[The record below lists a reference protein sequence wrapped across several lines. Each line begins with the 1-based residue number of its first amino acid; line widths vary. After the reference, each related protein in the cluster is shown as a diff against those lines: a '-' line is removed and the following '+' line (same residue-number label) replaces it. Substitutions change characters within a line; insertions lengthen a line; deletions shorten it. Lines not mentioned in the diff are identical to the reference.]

1 MFFLDILIIIFLAV
15 GFLIGFRRGFTRE
28 IVSLVG
34 IILITILSFALK
46 NPISVFM
53 YKNLPFFK
61 FNYLIKGAT
70 VINILLYEIIAF
82 LIVFFLLF
90 IVLKILIKI
99 TNVFEK
105 ILKATIVLSIPSKI
119 LGGCVGILKHYVILF
134 IILYVVSLP
143 IFSINIGKSNIGN
156 FMVNNSLGLSSVTS
170 DTVKVFNEISNL
182 IDEYKEK
189 DNKKEFNQE
198 ALDLLIKYKAI
209 TRDNAKSLVDN
220 GKIKGV
226 IVK

>member
-1 MFFLDILIIIFLAV
+1 
-15 GFLIGFRRGFTRE
+15 
-28 IVSLVG
+28 
-34 IILITILSFALK
+34 
-46 NPISVFM
+46 
-53 YKNLPFFK
+53 
-61 FNYLIKGAT
+61 
-70 VINILLYEIIAF
+70 
-82 LIVFFLLF
+82 
-90 IVLKILIKI
+90 
-99 TNVFEK
+99 
-105 ILKATIVLSIPSKI
+105 
-119 LGGCVGILKHYVILF
+119 
-134 IILYVVSLP
+134 
-143 IFSINIGKSNIGN
+143 
-156 FMVNNSLGLSSVTS
+156 MVNNSLGLSSVTS